1 MWARE
6 WARPQAVMWERN
18 GQEVEVALYVR
29 SLKLAEMPKAPV
41 NARTLVKQQQEALGV
56 SLPGLAKNNWRIGH
70 VSAAVA
76 PQVARAGLKVVAGG
90 SG

>member
-1 MWARE
+1 
-6 WARPQAVMWERN
+6 MWERN

-29 SLKLAEMPKAPV
+29 SLRVAEQPKAPV

-56 SLPGLAKNNWRIGH
+56 SLPGLLRLRWRIGH
-70 VSAAVA
+70 VSPAVA
-76 PQVARAGLKVVAGG
+76 PQVARSGLKVVAGG